1 MIVLR
6 PFNLNT
12 GSALSR
18 RRRAAL
24 NRKASASVFTF
35 VIILIALTRKR
46 FSSREDARHP
56 PSDLLQTHFP
66 MDVRALADP
75 ERKKRVAKP
84 RTLED
89 DACHSSFNRH
99 TNEGPSY
106 ARRVEAKVAGKSFD
120 MFVYGAKDGVRDI
133 VSESIASRRAW
144 EREDTERLM
153 QLFPCDDDVADVLD
167 STNSSKCDASSF
179 NGKRGVLLD
188 VGANVGWFSMVALH
202 LGHSVIAF
210 EPFEKNAELIC
221 ASKEIATKSHN
232 LHLHRL
238 GLDFKKRHCELFQ
251 QRNVNIG
258 DTHSIC
264 DEETRRQFSARGYA
278 RLGWM
283 NTTTLDDALLEG
295 FFDGIKAPIDVMKI
309 DVEGFEPA
317 VIAGGNQFF
326 ESKYAP
332 RYIFMETVSSYMG
345 LAVGLEARGKDYLKV
360 ALVHLANHGYDLDA
374 SSKSGKASGVS
385 LKTSG
390 LDEVLCAIDAGNI
403 LFMREE
409 IVEHN

>member
-1 MIVLR
+1 M
-6 PFNLNT
+6 
-12 GSALSR
+12 
-18 RRRAAL
+18 
-24 NRKASASVFTF
+24 
-35 VIILIALTRKR
+35 
-46 FSSREDARHP
+46 
-56 PSDLLQTHFP
+56 
-66 MDVRALADP
+66 
-75 ERKKRVAKP
+75 
-84 RTLED
+84 
-89 DACHSSFNRH
+89 
-99 TNEGPSY
+99 
-106 ARRVEAKVAGKSFD
+106 
-120 MFVYGAKDGVRDI
+120 
-133 VSESIASRRAW
+133 
-144 EREDTERLM
+144 
-153 QLFPCDDDVADVLD
+153 
-167 STNSSKCDASSF
+167 
-179 NGKRGVLLD
+179 LLD
-188 VGANVGWFSMVALH
+188 IGANVGWFSMVALQ

-221 ASKEIATKSHN
+221 ASKEIATQSHN
-232 LHLHRL
+232 LHLHRVLVSRSGLCL

-390 LDEVLCAIDAGNI
+390 FDEVVRAIDGGNI

-409 IVEHN
+409 IVEDN